1 MEVGG
6 KGRAKDKGERIK
18 VKGSKIKDQGWK
30 LKEIKEHVRG
40 VVSVE
45 C

>member
-1 MEVGG
+1 LEVGG